1 MPDVPNKYDT
11 LVLPC
16 FLPMDKFATLEP
28 VKLYSSS
35 SSSRF
40 LPRQPTS
47 AQAKQNASIGPL
59 PVDLH
64 LLVLRHLPLPDIP
77 AYARCSRAILA
88 LVQGD
93 QVWEAR
99 WNALCVETLSLASV
113 LDDLETKPP
122 EPPQPDADDEFSD
135 FASAGSL
142 NDFSPPTSLSFTFPS
157 LPLAKD
163 TCQAKFQRAH
173 RLLGRLLPA
182 LSSPPH
188 LVLSALTDLLPA
200 SCKSLRKRARAL
212 RLLSLYLGPRV
223 QPVRNTTE
231 LRSVLRSAIDRFDAS
246 LLTAFD
252 LADGKGDENAMREAA
267 ESSWD
272 IWESSLTLG
281 SLRAPGVGSDWEMG
295 KVWAEKREIFYEHG
309 QWDAM
314 DNFTQVQTT
323 RLVPI

>member
-1 MPDVPNKYDT
+1 
-11 LVLPC
+11 
-16 FLPMDKFATLEP
+16 MDKFATLEP
-28 VKLYSSS
+28 VKLYPSS

-40 LPRQPTS
+40 QPRQTTS
-47 AQAKQNASIGPL
+47 PQAKQNTSIGPL

-99 WNALCVETLSLASV
+99 WNALCVEKLSLASV
-113 LDDLETKPP
+113 LHDLETKPP
-122 EPPQPDADDEFSD
+122 EQQQPADDEFSD
-135 FASAGSL
+135 FASAGSM

-157 LPLAKD
+157 LPPAKD
-163 TCQAKFQRAH
+163 TCKAKFQRAH

-188 LVLSALTDLLPA
+188 LVISTLTDLLPA
-200 SCKSLRKRARAL
+200 SCKSLRKQARTL

-223 QPVRNTTE
+223 QPVRNATE

-246 LLTAFD
+246 LLAAFD
-252 LADGKGDENAMREAA
+252 LADGRGDENAMREAA

-272 IWESSLTLG
+272 IWESSLALG
-281 SLRAPGVGSDWEMG
+281 SLRAPGAASDWEMG

-309 QWDAM
+309 QWNAM